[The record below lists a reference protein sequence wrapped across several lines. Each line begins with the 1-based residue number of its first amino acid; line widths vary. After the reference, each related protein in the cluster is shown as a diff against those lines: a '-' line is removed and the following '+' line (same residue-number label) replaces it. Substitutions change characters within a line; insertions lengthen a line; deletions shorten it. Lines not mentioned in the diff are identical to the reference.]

1 MWQNTAFVMNGGG
14 KKLVLSSCLKYESL
28 YGEGDYER
36 RISEKEMFIT
46 KTFLELCMTAVV
58 QL

>member
-1 MWQNTAFVMNGGG
+1 MNGGG
-14 KKLVLSSCLKYESL
+14 KKPVLSSCLKLDSL
-28 YGEGDYER
+28 SGEGDYER

-46 KTFLELCMTAVV
+46 KTFLELCVTAVV

>member
-1 MWQNTAFVMNGGG
+1 MNGGG
-14 KKLVLSSCLKYESL
+14 KKLVLSSCLKYDSL
-28 YGEGDYER
+28 YGEGDDER